1 MRDRIQLIKYLISDT
16 IACIVALLLFNVDR
30 YYSVGFISFS
40 SLDQFM
46 SNSQVIIGLFASLI
60 IWGSIFYLSGYYN
73 ETLIK
78 SRFEE
83 LRDTFLSVLIGC
95 IIIFFAVI
103 IDDIPLDTS
112 YYVDQLL
119 TLFGL
124 CFSLVYIGR
133 LFITRKAARSVHG
146 GRWGYNTLI
155 IGCGEKASWVT
166 KDIAS
171 KRQQQGYIRL
181 GYISTTQTDFVSPGL
196 NVIGD
201 LENIGTIIKERKV
214 QRLILALDSKNKKDI
229 FKTASKL
236 AIYGIPIQMPVDTQ
250 DILLSNIQTRSIY
263 ATPMV
268 ELYKNKMHNSSKN
281 IKRVF
286 DIIVSIIALI
296 LSLPILAISALVIK
310 ADSKGPIIFKQQ
322 RLGRYGRPFT
332 MYKLRSMTSDAEING
347 PTLSCPNDKRVTKIG
362 RTLRKYRIDEI
373 PQFWNVLKGDMS
385 VVGPRPER
393 DFYRQQLC
401 AEVPYYDL
409 LLQVKPGITS
419 WGIVKY
425 GYATNIEQMISR
437 LHYDILY
444 IENPS
449 LMIDCK
455 ILIYTIRTILTGKG
469 I

>member
-1 MRDRIQLIKYLISDT
+1 MQDRIQLIKYLISDT
-16 IACIVALLLFNVDR
+16 IACSIALLLFNIHR
-30 YYSVGFISFS
+30 YHSVGFISFS
-40 SLDQFM
+40 SLGQFM
-46 SNSQVIIGLFASLI
+46 TNSQVLLGQFVSLVI
-60 IWGSIFYLSGYYN
+60 CGSIFYLSGYYN

-83 LRDTFLSVLIGC
+83 LRDTFLSVLFSC

-112 YYVDQLL
+112 YYIDQLV

-124 CFSLVYIGR
+124 VFSLIYIGR
-133 LFITRKAARSVHG
+133 FFITQKAARSIHG

-166 KDIAS
+166 KDIAN
-171 KRQQQGYIRL
+171 KRQQQGFIIK
-181 GYISTTQTDFVSPGL
+181 GYVTTPQTDFVSPEL

-201 LENIGTIIKERKV
+201 LEHIDILIKEEKV
-214 QRLILALDSKNKKDI
+214 QRFILAPDGKNKKDI
-229 FKTASKL
+229 FKTISKL
-236 AIYGIPIQMPVDTQ
+236 AIYGIPISMPVDTQ
-250 DILLSNIQTRSIY
+250 DILLGNIQTRSIY

-268 ELYKNKMHNSSKN
+268 ELYKNKLHSSSKN

-286 DIIVSIIALI
+286 DIIISSIALV
-296 LSLPILAISALVIK
+296 LLLPIMAIFALLIK
-310 ADSKGPIIFKQQ
+310 GDSKGPIIFDQQ

-332 MYKLRSMTSDAEING
+332 MYKLRSMYSDAEVNG
-347 PTLSCPNDKRVTKIG
+347 PSLSCQNDTRVTKIG
-362 RTLRKYRIDEI
+362 RILRKYRIDEI

-401 AEVPYYDL
+401 KKVPYYDL
-409 LLQVKPGITS
+409 LLQVRPGITS

-425 GYATNIEQMISR
+425 GYATNIEQMTTR
-437 LHYDILY
+437 LQYDILY